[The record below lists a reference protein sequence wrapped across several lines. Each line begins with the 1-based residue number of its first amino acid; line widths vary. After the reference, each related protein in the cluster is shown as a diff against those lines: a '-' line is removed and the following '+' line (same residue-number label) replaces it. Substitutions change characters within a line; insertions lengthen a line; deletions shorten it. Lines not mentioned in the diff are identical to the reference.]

1 MVALASFVWV
11 CRLGVNV
18 INVVENMTIQDNGD
32 FDFVRRRVHTNW
44 SFSWSWSGTYKKNH
58 VMNEIDL

>member
-1 MVALASFVWV
+1 M
-11 CRLGVNV
+11 
-18 INVVENMTIQDNGD
+18 INVFEKKTIQDKGD
-32 FDFVRRRVHTNW
+32 FEFVRRRVHTNW